1 MKRIIIRFAVLLCV
15 VIICDF
21 IAGHF
26 LGYITNKI
34 ETGGQGRENYICN
47 KCKDDILVF
56 GSSRALHHYDM
67 PILADSLG
75 MSGYNCG
82 ADGCGILSSYAHL
95 KMVRERHQP
104 KIIILDLVTGFDLLE
119 GSNDQQLGWLRNRYR
134 REGITELFNDVDPSS
149 KYKML
154 SSTYPYNSS
163 FIKSL
168 FVFLTG
174 NTFEKANKMGY
185 VPNQGKMR
193 RGKKRIEEGNKIIT
207 YDAIKL
213 KYMDK
218 FFQLAEGSHLYIV
231 QSPIWYECDSAKSHE
246 AQIIKDRCMREGIPF
261 LDFTNHPKYMYQDDY
276 FADGKHM
283 NASGAAEFT
292 KELARIIKEREQ
304 KNNIPNS

>member
-1 MKRIIIRFAVLLCV
+1 MKRIIIRSAVLLCV
-15 VIICDF
+15 IIICDF
-21 IAGHF
+21 IVGHI

-34 ETGGQGRENYICN
+34 ETGGQGRDNYICN
-47 KCKDDILVF
+47 ECKDDILVF

-95 KMVRERHQP
+95 KMIRERHQP
-104 KIIILDLVTGFDLLE
+104 KIIILDLVTGYDLLE
-119 GSNDQQLGWLRNRYR
+119 GDNSQQLVWLKNRYN
-134 REGITELFNDVDPSS
+134 REGIAELFNDIDPAS

-163 FIKSL
+163 FIKNTI
-168 FVFLTG
+168 VYLTG
-174 NTFEKANKMGY
+174 KTLENANKMGY
-185 VPNQGKMR
+185 VPNVGKMH
-193 RGKKRIEEGNKIIT
+193 RGKKRIEKGDNCRKN
-207 YDAIKL
+207 DSVKL

-231 QSPIWYECDSAKSHE
+231 QSPIWYECDSAKIHE
-246 AQIIKDRCMREGIPF
+246 AQIIKDRCKREGIPF
-261 LDFTNHPKYMYQDDY
+261 LNFTNHPKYMFQDDY

-283 NASGAAEFT
+283 NAYGAAEFT
-292 KELARIIKEREQ
+292 KDLAKIIKKREQ
-304 KNNIPNS
+304 QLSQPQ